1 LTDLHYSQIA
11 KWREEIARVPEK
23 RLYHR
28 LAEALLKVGRPHD
41 ALDIATK
48 GLFIHDTKYWACVEA
63 KGAAEVALGRYP
75 DAVLTLRP
83 LTEQVANPENLRLLA
98 MALYGVNQDE
108 EAAKICKRILQGN
121 PFDASAQKLMNKGR
135 AALPEPIAQDV
146 PLPESKDAPHV
157 EPPVASVP
165 EPQEEPDQELV
176 EDAEPAAHAKPHLRI
191 VENEH
196 EDVDVFGE
204 EEPAPIQAPEEVDVF
219 GAEPDAAPIEES
231 AAPEPAP
238 VEEIGTPEPA
248 PASEAPAE
256 TRADDSQVLHRV
268 GAGDRP
274 FDADAAPEAEAAL
287 DRLFSAMSDAPPAI
301 ADEET
306 RFAAPEQADDAQ
318 AAIPQEELGHEYDP
332 TEGMDAHIE
341 VEETNVF
348 GEIGGEPSER
358 ETPESSPLPPSPA
371 SENVAD
377 ADRKTTD
384 APKKK
389 GFFRR
394 VFGSRRKRKENR

>member
-41 ALDIATK
+41 ALDIAAK

-135 AALPEPIAQDV
+135 AALPEPIAQDA

-157 EPPVASVP
+157 EPPIASVP
-165 EPQEEPDQELV
+165 EPQEEPDREPI

-196 EDVDVFGE
+196 KDVDVFGE

-219 GAEPDAAPIEES
+219 GVESQSAPVEKM
-231 AAPEPAP
+231 AAPEPAS
-238 VEEIGTPEPA
+238 
-248 PASEAPAE
+248 ASEAPTEA
-256 TRADDSQVLHRV
+256 RADDSQVLHHV

-332 TEGMDAHIE
+332 TEGMEAHVE

-371 SENVAD
+371 SENVVD
-377 ADRKTTD
+377 ADRKTAD